1 MLLPTT
7 FLVFLSIYK
16 SIIEVASPLFLIY
29 ELIKLPGQLIII
41 VLLLLTYS
49 IGWTAWEWAPK
60 IISTPKSVNI
70 LFHFCWKVSGL
81 CENCDP

>member
-1 MLLPTT
+1 MLLPIT

-49 IGWTAWEWAPK
+49 IG
-60 IISTPKSVNI
+60 
-70 LFHFCWKVSGL
+70 
-81 CENCDP
+81 